1 MKLLASVLLFTVV
14 CHYVFVAAMSS
25 RLATWHAAALICGVL
40 IGALFLFV
48 LFLDTED
55 KP

>member
-1 MKLLASVLLFTVV
+1 MKQLAPVILFAIV

-25 RLATWHAAALICGVL
+25 RLATWHIAALICGVL
-40 IGALFLFV
+40 CGALFLFV
-48 LFLDTED
+48 AFLDTED